1 VKKAWLSPIK
11 GQKPQ
16 LKKHLPPVVVEEV
29 EEEVEEEDIYMERE
43 EAMSTKG
50 QRASM
55 GPITTHVHDVVF
67 ALNQDMK

>member
-43 EAMSTKG
+43 EAMSTNG
-50 QRASM
+50 
-55 GPITTHVHDVVF
+55 
-67 ALNQDMK
+67 